1 MTRLEGIQERVIA
14 VMQEIMTEQGVPQQH
29 FNPERIKKIVKAT
42 TETYSTGTFTLG
54 AGASQIFNHNLGY
67 IPSVTLVSS
76 SDCFISGLTD
86 TIVQITSDGGAT
98 NVIAYC
104 H

>member
-14 VMQEIMTEQGVPQQH
+14 VMLEIMAEQGAATQNFDTDRVK
-29 FNPERIKKIVKAT
+29 RIVKAT

-54 AGASQIFNHNLGY
+54 AGASQVFNHNLGY

-86 TIVQITSDGGAT
+86 TAIQITSDGGAT